1 MEEQRISDDDGKLA
15 ADIFK
20 QALNFRPY
28 IKKAI
33 LGDDLVALSEEER
46 IKERLT
52 PRVAVTYFGEN
63 GDIPCLYLR
72 FVGSTIPVAD
82 VYFYPFEAISVFL
95 DHLRAQVKQIMPE
108 RTDEE
113 KEKAAIDRAVEMT
126 IIMIDSIFQRVELM
140 TDSFVTE
147 VMNAWHI
154 YNRKN
159 LQHVYAERGNSV
171 PRQKDKSLDEAIN
184 GYAKDVSLFWQSH
197 SKGYE
202 NWRKTALAKE
212 YEAIYIHWRTLYKMS
227 RENENW
233 RQYAKAGTFED
244 TPDDLLEKL
253 ENTDRLDNKAVENT
267 VSELA
272 IEHTARRI
280 GLIKKS
286 RVSESILKQRKNGVR
301 VTGYTSTQLF
311 IFLKEGR
318 DIIAQLKAMQQAL
331 NQEKEHPP
339 SEQSRDST

>member
-1 MEEQRISDDDGKLA
+1 MEEQLISEEDGKLA
-15 ADIFK
+15 IEIFK
-20 QALNFRPY
+20 QALGFRPY

-33 LGDDLVALSEEER
+33 LGEDLLALAEEER

-52 PRVAVTYFGEN
+52 PRVTVTYFGEN

-72 FVGSTIPVAD
+72 FVGSMIPVAD
-82 VYFYPFEAISVFL
+82 VYFYPFEAISAFL
-95 DHLRAQVKQIMPE
+95 DNMRDHVKQIMPE
-108 RTDEE
+108 STDEE
-113 KEKAAIDRAVEMT
+113 KEKVAIDRAVEMT
-126 IIMIDSIFQRVELM
+126 IIMIDSIFQRVDLM

-147 VMNAWHI
+147 VIIAWHI

-159 LQHVYAERGNSV
+159 LQHFYAERGNSIA
-171 PRQKDKSLDEAIN
+171 RQKDKSLDEAIS
-184 GYAKDVSLFWQSH
+184 GYAKDVSQFWQSQ

-202 NWRKTALAKE
+202 NWRKTALADE
-212 YEAIYIHWRTLYKMS
+212 YEAIYSHWKWLNKMS
-227 RENENW
+227 RENLNW

-280 GLIKKS
+280 RLIKKS
-286 RVSESILKQRKNGVR
+286 GVSEAVLKQRKNGIR

-318 DIIAQLKAMQQAL
+318 DINAQWKAMQQAST
-331 NQEKEHPP
+331 QEKEHPS
-339 SEQSRDST
+339 SEQNRDST